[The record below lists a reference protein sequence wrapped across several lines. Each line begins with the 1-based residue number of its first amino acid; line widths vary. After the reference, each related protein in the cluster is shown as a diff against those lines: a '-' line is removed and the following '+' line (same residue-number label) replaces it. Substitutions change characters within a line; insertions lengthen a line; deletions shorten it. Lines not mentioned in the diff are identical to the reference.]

1 MSWLRVV
8 SNNNFKGIIK
18 LIIMVIVVSNN
29 KGIIKLILTIV
40 DSNSNNSKQIIA

>member
-8 SNNNFKGIIK
+8 SNNKGIIK

-29 KGIIKLILTIV
+29 NFKGIIKLILTIV